1 MCGRFVLFTTGESLL
16 AATAGLIDAPDR
28 PTRAP
33 HGTPGP
39 RYNIAPTNVIPIV
52 RLSPEETL
60 LEPARW
66 GLLPHWKKD
75 LTGPPLF
82 NARAE
87 TVATKPSFRDAYK
100 KGRCVIPLDAYYEWK
115 DKQPYFVRPESGELL
130 WAAGLWATG
139 LDQLSAT
146 MVTTDSVAPLNWL
159 HDRLPRFLTR
169 EEVGPWL
176 TGATDLLHPSPT
188 ELVEGLVTSPA
199 DKAVGNVRND
209 YPELLSSCETGKQ
222 HTASSRFGP
231 FPAVRSTT
239 KVLNARA

>member
-16 AATAGLIDAPDR
+16 AATAALIDDPSR

-52 RLSPEETL
+52 RTAPTETL

-100 KGRCVIPLDAYYEWK
+100 RGRCVIPLDGYYEWHE
-115 DKQPYFVRPESGELL
+115 KQPYFVRPADDSML

-146 MVTTDSVAPLNWL
+146 MITTASVAPLDWL
-159 HDRLPRFLTR
+159 HDRLPRFLAP
-169 EEVGPWL
+169 EEVQPWL
-176 TGATDLLHPSPT
+176 EGATDLLDPSP
-188 ELVEGLVTSPA
+188 ESLVAGLTVSKA
-199 DKAVGNVRND
+199 DPAVGNVRND
-209 YPELLSSCETGKQ
+209 YPELLG
-222 HTASSRFGP
+222 
-231 FPAVRSTT
+231 
-239 KVLNARA
+239 